1 MTSNNENPFPDP
13 HNKSYIYR
21 FHLSTQTKAM
31 AFNGGYKIMTANAL
45 SSISIFPSEYY
56 LGFPS
61 LTTPCADIELGENG
75 ENLRGSVSN

>member
-45 SSISIFPSEYY
+45 CFHPFQYFLQNITF
-56 LGFPS
+56 LK
-61 LTTPCADIELGENG
+61 TPCADIELGENG